1 MRANWVFKTVLSSPN
16 MPTTTRCSKRW
27 SYALPRTE
35 SRCRLSHL
43 AAIADEIILVNGHY
57 DAMEAQASQPETTGK
72 TPETAPPKPPGKSPA
87 PAHKPRKPWL
97 LTVISLLIAVLA
109 VAGCIYLW
117 KTLETLKTQ
126 TLAGTIELRKSLR
139 ALDEHPAIIELKQR
153 LAEQDAKLNEEF
165 TAQRARIGA
174 LQEAFEV
181 TRQVINRDQRGW
193 ILAEVEYLIRVA
205 ITRLRLMQDIKG
217 STEALVVADQ
227 RLGDLGDPATL
238 RIREKLAVEITSLK
252 SLYTPDTDGAALKL
266 LSIGNRLHLLPN
278 TKRPAT
284 DRLPDAATVDSS
296 SQASTSFLG
305 RVWSGLLSTL
315 GVRRV
320 DAPVS
325 TSILRNDLYY
335 TEQLLRLEIES
346 ARQAILR
353 LDKAD
358 FEKRLITARSLLDE
372 HYDRNNEQ
380 VILLKADLSVLL
392 EANLF
397 PTLPDISGSLGEL
410 MKLQQ
415 QYRPVLIVPDE

>member
-1 MRANWVFKTVLSSPN
+1 M
-16 MPTTTRCSKRW
+16 
-27 SYALPRTE
+27 
-35 SRCRLSHL
+35 
-43 AAIADEIILVNGHY
+43 AAMAE
-57 DAMEAQASQPETTGK
+57 QAPQSETIGK
-72 TPETAPPKPPGKSPA
+72 TTEAAPPKQPGKPA
-87 PAHKPRKPWL
+87 AASRKAGKPWL
-97 LTVISLLIAVLA
+97 LTVISLLIAALA

-139 ALDEHPAIIELKQR
+139 ALDEHPAVIELKQR
-153 LAEQDAKLNEEF
+153 LAAQDARLTGEF
-165 TAQRARIGA
+165 TAQRARIAA

-181 TRQVINRDQRGW
+181 TRQVVNRDQHGW
-193 ILAEVEYLIRVA
+193 ILAEVEYLMRVA

-217 STEALVVADQ
+217 STEALVTADQ

-238 RIREKLAVEITSLK
+238 RIRENLASEITALK
-252 SLYTPDTDGAALKL
+252 SLHRPDTNGAALKL
-266 LSIGNRLHLLPN
+266 LGIGNRLHLLPN

-284 DRLPDAATVDSS
+284 DRLLPGATASDSPS
-296 SQASTSFLG
+296 PASTSFLG
-305 RVWSGLLSTL
+305 KAWTGLWSAL

-320 DAPVS
+320 DAPAS

-353 LDKAD
+353 LDKTD

-380 VILLKADLSVLL
+380 VILLKADLSALL
-392 EANLF
+392 ESNLF
-397 PTLPDISGSLGEL
+397 PALPDISGSLAEL
-410 MKLQQ
+410 IKLQR
-415 QYRPVLIVPDE
+415 QYKPVLSVPNE